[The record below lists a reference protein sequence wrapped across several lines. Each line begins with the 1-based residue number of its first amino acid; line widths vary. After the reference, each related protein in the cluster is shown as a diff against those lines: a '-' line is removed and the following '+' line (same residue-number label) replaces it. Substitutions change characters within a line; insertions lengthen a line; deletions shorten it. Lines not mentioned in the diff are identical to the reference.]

1 MAPTLEI
8 FKKQQ
13 EVEKWDEPY
22 FVNMGPQHPATH
34 GVLRLFLELDGET
47 IVRCDPRIGYLHR
60 GVEKLSEHRTY
71 AQAMTLTDRLDYIA
85 SAANNVGYCLA
96 VEKLMGLS
104 VPRRAQIIRVI
115 VCEMAR
121 IASHLLWLATH
132 ALDIGAMT
140 VFLYCFR
147 DREWL
152 LDIFEEIC
160 GARLT
165 VSYPRIGGVRLD
177 FTPHIIDELYRFT
190 DEFPRRIPE
199 YETLIDVNRI
209 WLKRTVGVGVVSAEE
224 AVNLGLTGP
233 SLRGSGV
240 AYDLRRHQPYL
251 VYDELDFEVAVEHGC
266 DVYARYRVRMK
277 EMREANKIIRQC
289 LDLLKDCEG
298 EPVLDEKAPDLL
310 MPFGK
315 KKVPQAAPHPKRG
328 FIVKGVEVPVVPEGE
343 VYLAIEAPKGEL
355 GYYIVSDGSGHPWR
369 VRIRAPSFVHI
380 SALPALSEGQ
390 MVADIIAVI
399 GSVDIVLGE
408 CDR

>member
-1 MAPTLEI
+1 MAQALEI
-8 FKKQQ
+8 IQKQQ
-13 EVEKWDEPY
+13 EAEEWEEPY
-22 FVNMGPQHPATH
+22 LVNMGPQHPATH
-34 GVLRLFLELDGET
+34 GVLRIFLELDGEY
-47 IVRCDPRIGYLHR
+47 IVHCDPRIGYLHR
-60 GVEKLSEHRTY
+60 GIEKLSETFTY
-71 AQAMTLTDRLDYIA
+71 SQAIVLTDRLDYIA

-96 VEKLMGLS
+96 VEKLMGLE

-115 VCEMAR
+115 VAEMAR

-152 LDIFEEIC
+152 LNIYEEIC

-165 VSYPRIGGVRLD
+165 HTYPVIGGVRLD
-177 FTPHIIDELYRFT
+177 FTQHIIDELYRFT
-190 DEFPRRIPE
+190 EEFPNRIPE

-209 WLKRTVGVGVVSAEE
+209 WLKRTKGVGVISGEE

-240 AYDLRRHQPYL
+240 RYDLRKNCPYL
-251 VYDELDFEVAVEHGC
+251 IYDELDFDMAVEYEG

-289 LDLLKDCEG
+289 LDKLAECEG
-298 EPVLDEKAPDLL
+298 EPVIAEDAPGLF

-315 KKVPQAAPHPKRG
+315 LKKPQASPHPKRG
-328 FIVKGVEVPVVPEGE
+328 YLIKGVEVPVVPEGE
-343 VYLAIEAPKGEL
+343 VYVATEVPKGEL
-355 GYYIVSDGSGHPWR
+355 GFYIVSDGSGHPWR
-369 VRIRAPSFVHI
+369 MRIRAPSFVHI
-380 SALPALSEGQ
+380 SAIPALCKGQ